1 MSYLANIISTLPWP
15 VLDIVM
21 NIVAGLGAVM
31 LTYGIFL
38 EAERHQDGVFVVAS
52 ACLLAYAIWIG
63 NKIFSLAM
71 GGLLVGSLI
80 EFVEILSNQHRHSEE
95 LVEKYKNPK
104 G

>member
-1 MSYLANIISTLPWP
+1 MPFFSNLLPNLPWP
-15 VLDIVM
+15 MLDIIM
-21 NIVAGLGAVM
+21 NVVAGLGAVM

-52 ACLLAYAIWIG
+52 ACLLAYAVWIG

-71 GGLLVGSLI
+71 GGLLVGSFI
-80 EFVEILSNQHRHSEE
+80 EFIEIIFSRHHHNEE

>member
-1 MSYLANIISTLPWP
+1 MFFTDIFSTLPWP
-15 VLDIVM
+15 MLDVIM
-21 NIVAGLGAVM
+21 NVVAGLGAVM

-38 EAERHQDGVFVVAS
+38 EAERHQDGVFVIAS
-52 ACLLAYAIWIG
+52 ACLLAYAVWIG

-71 GGLLVGSLI
+71 GGLLVGSFI
-80 EFVEILSNQHRHSEE
+80 EFVEIIFSKHSHSEE